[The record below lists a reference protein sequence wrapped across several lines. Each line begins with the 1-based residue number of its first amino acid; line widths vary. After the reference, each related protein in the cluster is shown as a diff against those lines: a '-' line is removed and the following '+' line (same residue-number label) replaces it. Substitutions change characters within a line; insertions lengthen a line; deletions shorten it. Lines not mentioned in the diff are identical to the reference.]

1 METGADRTLK
11 YLQMKKRKG
20 EKIVALTAYDF
31 VTARLEELAGIDII
45 LVGDSVG
52 MAVFGH
58 ENTLHVTMGMMLAH
72 TSAVSRGAPA
82 TLVVGDMPIGSYENS
97 DEQAV
102 ATAVRFISEAEAG
115 AVKLE
120 GGDERSASRVRAIV
134 DSGIPVMGHI
144 GLQPQSIRKTGGYR
158 VVYSDKKETMASEA
172 LALQGAG
179 VFAIV
184 LESMEE
190 DLARYITELLSIP
203 TIGIGAGRGTDGQI
217 LVVNDILGLSGDFSP
232 RFLKKYA
239 ALDTVMLEAFRTFI
253 TDVRDGGYPDKE
265 HIYPAK
271 DQR

>member
-1 METGADRTLK
+1 MERGGGRTLK
-11 YLQMKKRKG
+11 DLQRKKRKG

-31 VTARLEELAGIDII
+31 ATARLEEMAGIDLI

-52 MAVFGH
+52 MAVYGH
-58 ENTLHVTMGMMLAH
+58 ENTLQVTMGMMLAH
-72 TSAVSRGAPA
+72 TAAVSRGAPA
-82 TLVVGDMPIGSYENS
+82 TLVVGDMPFGSYERS

-102 ATAVRFISEAEAG
+102 RNAVKFISEAGAG

-120 GGDERSASRVRAIV
+120 GGNARSASRVRAII

-158 VVYSDKKETMASEA
+158 VIHSDKRETMASEA
-172 LALQGAG
+172 LALQEAGA
-179 VFAIV
+179 FAIV

-190 DLARYITELLSIP
+190 ELARYITELVAVP

-217 LVVNDILGLSGDFSP
+217 LVVNDILGLSGDFAP

-239 ALDTVMLEAFRTFI
+239 ALDTVMLGAFRTFI
-253 TDVRDGGYPDKE
+253 AEVNEGGYPDVE
-265 HIYPAK
+265 HVYPSK
-271 DQR
+271 DDR